1 MTTPGHAS
9 EADGRD
15 RSHATFLPPDLGS
28 FCRLDELGLQVV
40 GQQLE
45 PGRAVLARPKRQTA
59 SENFQD
65 RDLGVEAT
73 GEQLLAEPGI
83 NRPTSWL
90 LGG

>member
-1 MTTPGHAS
+1 MGATGLTLPSCPPTWA
-9 EADGRD
+9 
-15 RSHATFLPPDLGS
+15 RSVVLTNSACRSWGNGS
-28 FCRLDELGLQVV
+28 SPVV
-40 GQQLE
+40 RCWL
-45 PGRAVLARPKRQTA
+45 RPKRQTA